1 MKCPYPDCKKDG
13 ITPPPNLKA
22 ARPYGYCQHCNR
34 KSRAAVSWS
43 STGKAYVSYSPV
55 SLPKVEDDQRKKI
68 TTIRLSDVRKAEIK
82 AAGWKSPQEF
92 MDYGDVIR
100 QS

>member
-1 MKCPYPDCKKDG
+1 M
-13 ITPPPNLKA
+13 
-22 ARPYGYCQHCNR
+22 
-34 KSRAAVSWS
+34 
-43 STGKAYVSYSPV
+43 SYSPV